1 MSDSATKTTAPK
13 KTTTPAA
20 KKPAEEVKV
29 SEGKNH
35 QNVRFVIVTE
45 GQGGASIGQV
55 LKASLPN
62 STMIAVN
69 TSNQD
74 LDQIVG
80 IPDQFKFKIGG
91 ENADGAGK
99 NRNRA
104 KMYFKNFSA
113 TNTYTKE
120 KLGVIDTFIGYYE
133 EILFHPTQQ
142 TIIIV
147 CFSSDGGT
155 GSGLGPMMTASLTNY
170 MNTCKGFTYKDKE
183 FAIDDVT
190 NIIPRPVVIGL
201 TPKCSVSAG
210 ATNLQNTIECFLD
223 IQKSIDAGIG
233 HYLIAD
239 NNLPAS
245 VEYKS
250 TEEMFRIIN
259 SRICIPLVKFLGI
272 ELNSSI
278 KCMDLQDKINT
289 LRIPGASAFV
299 SITNENLYAYVEPK
313 GQSVTRS
320 VLMLQQ
326 EKNENGEMEKAAMGL
341 MRNLDVTSI
350 DTTSVFFE
358 IDKTGLKENVPKDLL
373 EVSMI
378 GFFGFKSL
386 NSVVEDL
393 RDNLHRVTVANDKK
407 ARTIDEQSIGFDSV
421 SEDASALNDRFN
433 AAKIEQS
440 QVMDLF

>member
-1 MSDSATKTTAPK
+1 
-13 KTTTPAA
+13 
-20 KKPAEEVKV
+20 
-29 SEGKNH
+29 
-35 QNVRFVIVTE
+35 
-45 GQGGASIGQV
+45 
-55 LKASLPN
+55 
-62 STMIAVN
+62 
-69 TSNQD
+69 
-74 LDQIVG
+74 
-80 IPDQFKFKIGG
+80 
-91 ENADGAGK
+91 
-99 NRNRA
+99 
-104 KMYFKNFSA
+104 
-113 TNTYTKE
+113 
-120 KLGVIDTFIGYYE
+120 
-133 EILFHPTQQ
+133 
-142 TIIIV
+142 
-147 CFSSDGGT
+147 
-155 GSGLGPMMTASLTNY
+155 
-170 MNTCKGFTYKDKE
+170 
-183 FAIDDVT
+183 
-190 NIIPRPVVIGL
+190 
-201 TPKCSVSAG
+201 
-210 ATNLQNTIECFLD
+210 
-223 IQKSIDAGIG
+223 
-233 HYLIAD
+233 
-239 NNLPAS
+239 
-245 VEYKS
+245 
-250 TEEMFRIIN
+250 
-259 SRICIPLVKFLGI
+259 
-272 ELNSSI
+272 
-278 KCMDLQDKINT
+278 MDLQDKINT

-320 VLMLQQ
+320 VLMFQQ